1 MDTPPQS
8 FLRTRPLLW
17 RSCSHTRCRRFSL
30 ATAAHSIIQ
39 SGVER
44 TLVEGIGQRLS
55 GGSHKSRAG
64 DLSEK
69 SPVSGRTVR
78 VAGERCRLF
87 RTQLGLSREA
97 LAELS
102 HGPDALSVATIKRA
116 ELGHAI
122 YPGSAAA
129 LARML
134 GTSLDELLNF
144 EGHKA
149 AATSTAVS
157 QAAVAVLPFRAIDG
171 DQESARFAEGLAADV
186 IHRLASFWFP
196 VIARASSFRVGVEN
210 ESHSQIGSQLGA
222 DYLVDGWI
230 RMADTRIRVVASL
243 FRASDGHQVW
253 AHSYDSKPADVLTVQ
268 SELASDIGSE
278 IGATLLSIEGARF
291 AATSLHDL
299 DGWALGLRSAWHLH
313 RLNAA
318 DNREARA
325 CAERALSLDRL
336 LALPRYVTVLS
347 HQHDLVNQWAI
358 DPPGTLQKMVE
369 ASIEFERSSPGD
381 PLMLV
386 ATAYARVALG
396 ERDEACARLEA
407 ALERDANSARAH
419 SLYGQVLAM
428 RGQAD
433 QALHELDLARTLN
446 PRDPAL
452 WTILLA
458 TALAHFV
465 AERYEQASTF
475 AKQALLERPD
485 APFNYGVLA
494 ASQALAGDLSA
505 AKRTVLAL
513 VDRGASLT
521 LRAVQPII
529 GSTDSHIAERFVDG
543 LRRAGV
549 KAER

>member
-1 MDTPPQS
+1 MDTPLDRGFCAPS
-8 FLRTRPLLW
+8 LLW
-17 RSCSHTRCRRFSL
+17 RSCSRARRQRFFL
-30 ATAAHSIIQ
+30 AMTAHSIIQ
-39 SGVER
+39 SSFER
-44 TLVEGIGQRLS
+44 TLVEGIGQLLP
-55 GGSHKSRAG
+55 GGSHKSEAG

-69 SPVSGRTVR
+69 SPCSGRTVR
-78 VAGERCRLF
+78 VVGERCRAL

-97 LAELS
+97 LAELA
-102 HGPDALSVATIKRA
+102 HGPDALSIATIKRA

-134 GTSLDELLNF
+134 GTSLEELLHF
-144 EGHKA
+144 EGHESPA
-149 AATSTAVS
+149 TAVG

-196 VIARASSFRVGVEN
+196 VIARASSFRVGVDN
-210 ESHSQIGSQLGA
+210 ASHSEIGSQLGA
-222 DYLVDGWI
+222 DYLVDGSI
-230 RMADTRIRVVASL
+230 RASDKRIRVVASL

-253 AHSYDSKPADVLTVQ
+253 VHSYDSQLADVLTLQ
-268 SELASDIGSE
+268 SELATDIGSE
-278 IGATLLSIEGARF
+278 VGATLLSIEGARY
-291 AATSLHDL
+291 AATSPRDL
-299 DGWALGLRSAWHLH
+299 NGWALGLRSAWHLH

-325 CAERALSLDRL
+325 CAERALSLDRR

-347 HQHDLVNQWAI
+347 HQHDLVNQWAT
-358 DPPGTLQKMVE
+358 DPRGTLQKMVA

-386 ATAYARVALG
+386 ASAYASVATG
-396 ERDEACARLEA
+396 EHEDACARLEA

-428 RGQAD
+428 RGQAE
-433 QALHELDLARTLN
+433 QALHELDLARTLS

-452 WTILLA
+452 WTMLLA

-475 AKQALLERPD
+475 AKQAILERPE

-513 VDRGASLT
+513 RDRGASLT
-521 LRAVQPII
+521 VQAVQPII
-529 GSTDSHIAERFVDG
+529 GSTDPHIVDRFVDG